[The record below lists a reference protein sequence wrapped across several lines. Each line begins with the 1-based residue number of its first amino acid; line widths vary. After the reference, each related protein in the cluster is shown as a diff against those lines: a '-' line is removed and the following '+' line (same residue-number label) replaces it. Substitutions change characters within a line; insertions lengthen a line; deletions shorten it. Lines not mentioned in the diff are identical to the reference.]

1 MKHFFEYR
9 ANSLS
14 SRTLVRLVTFLCA
27 ALTVSLI
34 ACPLSEMRYTRAER
48 AQLDMM
54 RRGIDIL
61 CGAVQGI
68 ADGED
73 PIPHIRAANTALTLL
88 PLDGDTSASLAHFLE
103 TAASISHDS
112 ADMTLITDYA
122 AALYGRLCLLSDFI
136 TSSQSDSIYRDT
148 AAMTPTLM
156 LSLPLPLLGDTVFT
170 EHAKEDS
177 NAEIDAPEIS
187 EAEARDRASSV
198 IGVNIGLRLNY
209 DNRTIPEVYSFTCSN
224 AFIDI
229 TKYGGYLLR
238 YSLAITPD
246 AAKLTTGEALQLTD
260 KFVYARG
267 HGSIELYD
275 AYEDGGFLWTVYKKR
290 GDGENG
296 AKIKAGIALDTGKI
310 CFYDASEFITDK
322 QQYNE

>member
-14 SRTLVRLVTFLCA
+14 SRTLVRLVTFLTA
-27 ALTVSLI
+27 ALAVSLI
-34 ACPLSEMRYTRAER
+34 ACPLSDMRYTRAER
-48 AQLDMM
+48 AELDMM

-73 PIPHIRAANTALTLL
+73 PLVHIRAANTALTLL

-103 TAASISHDS
+103 TAASVSPDS

-122 AALYGRLCLLSDFI
+122 AALYGRLCLLGDFI
-136 TSSQSDSIYRDT
+136 TSSQSDSVYRDT

-156 LSLPLPLLGDTVFT
+156 LSLPLPGDTVFT

-177 NAEIDAPEIS
+177 TAEIDAPEIS

-238 YSLAITPD
+238 
-246 AAKLTTGEALQLTD
+246 
-260 KFVYARG
+260 
-267 HGSIELYD
+267 
-275 AYEDGGFLWTVYKKR
+275 
-290 GDGENG
+290 
-296 AKIKAGIALDTGKI
+296 
-310 CFYDASEFITDK
+310 
-322 QQYNE
+322 